1 MFMKMIILN
10 KVVVKITCG
19 YDLIKF
25 NVSKN
30 DLYSPWK
37 STDLQTAMKHFLE
50 TIKIARCF

>member
-1 MFMKMIILN
+1 MKMIILN
-10 KVVVKITCG
+10 KGVVKITCG
-19 YDLIKF
+19 NDLIKF

-50 TIKIARCF
+50 TTKIARCF